1 MSIHRPHQGAPAEFF
16 AGNLAAMQ
24 ASLEALDRL
33 TTATA
38 RAETLEDIYVAAL
51 DAIAAAL
58 GAPRAS
64 ISIFDADR
72 VIRYKA
78 WRGLS
83 DRYRHTTEGHSAWSA
98 DTREAEPVLISDAR
112 ADASLGTLLPAILE
126 EDIGA
131 LAFFPLLQPGRLL
144 GEFMAY
150 YNASYRLTPGQVML
164 GRLIA
169 GHVAFAVER
178 KQAEET
184 QGRLGAIVD
193 SSNDAIISKNLQG
206 IIQTWNPA
214 AERLFGYGAA
224 EAIGKSITMLIPPE
238 SIDEEGMILDRI
250 RRGERIEHY
259 ETVRVS
265 KTGRRIDL
273 SLAISPIRD
282 AQGRIIG
289 ASKIARDITDQRQ
302 VQKESERL
310 LALEQE
316 ARAEAEA
323 ANRAKD
329 DFLAT
334 LSHELRTPLNAILG
348 WTQVLSG
355 ARHDAE
361 MVNRALDTIARNA
374 KQQSRLVEDLL
385 DLSSILGG
393 RLRLNIQ
400 SVDLVAVVSAA
411 LESIRP
417 SAADKDLDVHTEFDL
432 SIGPVLGDPE
442 RLQQVF
448 WNLLTNAVKFSPRQ
462 GRVDVRIERMRSQ
475 ALVKV
480 ADTGIGIRADMLP
493 VIFERFRQGDSS
505 VTRAHGGL
513 GLGLAIVRQLV
524 DMHGGTVEAS
534 SSGEGQGST
543 FTVTLRLMPLRGMS
557 APGRSIPTVAMTR
570 CDGIHT
576 LLVDDEAD
584 GRELLALYLGQCG
597 SRVTAVESAS
607 DALAVIERERPDVL
621 VSDIAMPSMDGY
633 ELIRRVRALPGGHGV
648 PAVALTAHANA
659 AARVE
664 ALRAGYDI
672 YLTKPVDAAE
682 LSAVVSRLG
691 RRPKPT

>member
-16 AGNLAAMQ
+16 AGDLAAMQ

-58 GAPRAS
+58 GATRAS
-64 ISIFDADR
+64 ISLFDADR

-83 DRYRHTTEGHSAWSA
+83 DRYRHATEGHSAWSA
-98 DTREAEPVLISDAR
+98 DTREADPLLISDAR
-112 ADASLGTLLPAILE
+112 ADASLGTLRQTILE

-150 YNASYRLTPGQVML
+150 YNASYRLTSGQVML

-193 SSNDAIISKNLQG
+193 SSNDVIVSKNLQG

-265 KTGRRIDL
+265 KTGRRIDI

-282 AQGRIIG
+282 AHGRIIG
-289 ASKIARDITDQRQ
+289 ASKIARDITDQKQ

-310 LALEQE
+310 LAREQE

-355 ARHDAE
+355 ARHDTE

-374 KQQSRLVEDLL
+374 KQQARLVEDLL

-543 FTVTLRLMPLRGMS
+543 FTVALRLMPLRGMP

>member
-1 MSIHRPHQGAPAEFF
+1 MSIHHPHQGAPSEFF
-16 AGNLAAMQ
+16 AGDLAAMR

-51 DAIAAAL
+51 DAITAVL

-64 ISIFDADR
+64 ISLFDADR

-98 DTREAEPVLISDAR
+98 DTREADPVLIPDAR
-112 ADASLGTLLPAILE
+112 GDTSLGTLRPTIVE
-126 EDIGA
+126 EDIGT

-144 GEFMAY
+144 GEFVAY
-150 YNASYRLTPGQVML
+150 YTNASFRLTLGQVLL

-238 SIDEEGMILDRI
+238 SIDEEEMILGRI

-265 KTGRRIDL
+265 KTGRRINI

-289 ASKIARDITDQRQ
+289 ASKIARDITDQKQ
-302 VQKESERL
+302 VQEESERL
-310 LALEQE
+310 LAREQE

-361 MVNRALDTIARNA
+361 MVNRALETIARNA

-393 RLRLNIQ
+393 RLRLSIQ

-417 SAADKDLDVHTEFDL
+417 SAADKHLDVHTEFDL

-475 ALVKV
+475 ALVRIT
-480 ADTGIGIRADMLP
+480 DTGIGIRAEMLP

-543 FTVTLRLMPLRGMS
+543 FSVALRLVPLRGMP
-557 APGRSIPTVAMTR
+557 AAGRSPTVAMTR

-584 GRELLALYLGQCG
+584 GRELLAVYLGQCG
-597 SRVTAVESAS
+597 ARVTAVESAS
-607 DALAVIERERPDVL
+607 DALAAIERERPDVL

-633 ELIRRVRALPGGHGV
+633 ELIRRVRALPGGHGI

-659 AARVE
+659 AARIE